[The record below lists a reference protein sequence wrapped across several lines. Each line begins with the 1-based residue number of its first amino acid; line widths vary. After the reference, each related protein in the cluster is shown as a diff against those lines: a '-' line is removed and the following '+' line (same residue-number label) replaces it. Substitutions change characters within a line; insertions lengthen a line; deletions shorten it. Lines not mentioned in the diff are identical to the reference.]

1 MSILTRYMLRT
12 HLGPFLFA
20 LTVLTGLLFI
30 NAVARRLL
38 ELAGKGLEWTVIAE
52 VFALSLPPTIALT
65 LPMAVFVAVLYAF
78 STLSSENEITAL
90 KATGTNLVRLLVPLV
105 IASFLLAGFMVWFHD
120 SLLPESNQ
128 RLTNVLADVA
138 RKSPTF
144 ELKEQ
149 VINPIRTQR
158 VHTHYF
164 LQAAIIDHASGML
177 TDVVI
182 YDLSAGNKARTVY
195 ADSGR
200 MAFNESQTDLQLTLH
215 DGWIHEIDSFKA
227 KEFQRVDYN
236 EYVLTIEGV
245 GDEFERVGSSYRG
258 DREMSLAM
266 LAAAADSYRV
276 EVDSIVRRAVA
287 QNERIVLRTLAGP
300 EGGKEY
306 PERSMPP
313 RAGGLSY
320 RAARLEAESRDFM
333 SISDPVARNAAVE
346 ANALNHHAKSL
357 REQAARFR
365 VEYHKKFAIP
375 FACIVFVLL
384 GAPLAVRFPR
394 GGVGMVIGF
403 SMLVF
408 GVYYISLIGGESL
421 GDTGIVPPYLGPW
434 GPNIG
439 FLALALWGLSR
450 FGRETSTTR
459 GGGWDDLWST
469 LRGTVTRRR
478 GRLSGTVHGG
488 RGRGRGSTG
497 SEPHPTRRASRG
509 NPESGVDESQVSDS
523 QVTAPNA

>member
-1 MSILTRYMLRT
+1 

-30 NAVARRLL
+30 NTVARRLL
-38 ELAGKGLEWTVIAE
+38 ELAGKGLELSIVLE
-52 VFALSLPPTIALT
+52 VFALSLPHILALT
-65 LPMAVFVAVLYAF
+65 LPMAVLVAVLYAF
-78 STLSSENEITAL
+78 STLSAENEITAL
-90 KATGTNLVRLLVPLV
+90 KASGTNLVRLLAPLV
-105 IASFLLAGFMVWFHD
+105 VAGFLLAGFMVWFND
-120 SLLPESNQ
+120 QLLPESNH
-128 RLTNVLADVA
+128 RLKNLLSDVA

-158 VHTHYF
+158 VRTQYY
-164 LQAAIIDHASGML
+164 LQAATIDHAAGML
-177 TDVVI
+177 RDVVI

-200 MAFNESQTDLQLTLH
+200 MAFNASQTDLLLTLY
-215 DGWIHEIDSFKA
+215 DGWIHELDSYKA
-227 KEFQRVDYN
+227 KEFQRVDYG
-236 EYVLTIEGV
+236 EYQLMIEGV
-245 GDEFERVGSSYRG
+245 GDEFERLEGGHRS

-276 EVDSIVRRAVA
+276 ERDSIVRHAA
-287 QNERIVLRTLAGP
+287 KQNELMVLRTLAGP
-300 EGGKEY
+300 ESQREY

-313 RAGGLSY
+313 SAGGLAGGLSY
-320 RAARLEAESRDFM
+320 RTAQIEAEARDFM
-333 SISDPVARNAAVE
+333 SVSDNMARRASVE
-346 ANALNHHAKSL
+346 ANALNRHAESL
-357 REQAARFR
+357 AELAAQYM

-408 GVYYISLIGGESL
+408 GIYYISLIGGETL
-421 GDTGIVPPYLGPW
+421 GDHGLVAPYWGPW
-434 GPNIG
+434 GPNMV
-439 FLALALWGLSR
+439 FLAVALWGLSR
-450 FGRETSTTR
+450 IGRETSTAR

-469 LRGTVTRRR
+469 LRGILTRRR
-478 GRLSGTVHGG
+478 AASIDGPDGRRRPASG
-488 RGRGRGSTG
+488 
-497 SEPHPTRRASRG
+497 RRQ
-509 NPESGVDESQVSDS
+509 ESGGIERVEDDS
-523 QVTAPNA
+523 QLADPPFAARNA